1 MISLRLIRH
10 AQSAANAGL
19 PTTDPGAIPL
29 TQTGQRQG
37 LELADAITS
46 APDLIISSPYLRA
59 MDTALPTASRCPD
72 VPFEVWA
79 VEEFT
84 YLAPNRFAG
93 TTQADRKPYV
103 ESYWSNGDAAL
114 VDGPGAESFEHLLG
128 RARAMLARLADLDAQ
143 DVQVFSHGQFIR
155 AVAWVIKHSA
165 SAISPDRMREFRA
178 ADVGEP
184 LGNCCSYQ
192 LLFDGGMWT
201 VEHRLDPSG
210 QVALIDGF
218 CNAPK
223 SIQVDD
229 AEDRLFGSGS
239 RLAGLY

>member
-1 MISLRLIRH
+1 MNRIRLIRH

-29 TQTGQRQG
+29 TQTGQRQA
-37 LELADAITS
+37 LLLAEAITS
-46 APDLIISSPYLRA
+46 SPDLIITSPFLRA
-59 MDTALPTASRCPD
+59 MDTALPTAARYPD

-84 YLAPNRFAG
+84 YLSPNRFAG
-93 TTQADRKPYV
+93 TTQADRKPHV

-128 RARAMLARLADLDAQ
+128 RARAMLAALADLSAQ
-143 DVQVFSHGQFIR
+143 DVLVFSHGQFIR
-155 AVAWVIKHSA
+155 AVAWVINGVSA
-165 SAISPDRMREFRA
+165 GSPSRMREFRA
-178 ADVGEP
+178 ADVSEP

-192 LLFDGGMWT
+192 LVFGGGMWM
-201 VEHRLDPSG
+201 VERQLDPSA

-218 CNAPK
+218 CTELK
-223 SIQVDD
+223 LI
-229 AEDRLFGSGS
+229 
-239 RLAGLY
+239 